1 MKVRQVSTPGRYADG
16 GNVSIVFEQNWLAS
30 VRAHLG
36 YAVDDVLFYGT
47 AGWALSNID
56 YSAIAPTEALSD
68 SLTHSGWTAG
78 AGAELAVT
86 DQLTARLEYRYT
98 DFGAETFTIAGEPYE
113 FEPHTHAVRAGLS
126 WRF

>member
-30 VRAHLG
+30 VRARLG

-47 AGWALSNID
+47 AGWAISNID
-56 YSAIAPTEALSD
+56 YGVTVPSDTFSD
-68 SLTHSGWTAG
+68 SLTHNGWTAG

-98 DFGAETFTIAGEPYE
+98 DFGAEALTVGTESLQI
-113 FEPHTHAVRAGLS
+113 EPHTHAVRAGLS